1 MVTDDR
7 NTWAPERLDNE
18 HDLFIVFQSV
28 KFRNYYLSCDGSG
41 KVRLQQI
48 INQAYREPNQL
59 FITIDPGTF
68 LSDISKSTYPIPHS
82 AVYYSH
88 DREWDNIDS
97 WSELPCTLQQQ
108 KITNN
113 YVLGIMFNV
122 L

>member
-1 MVTDDR
+1 MSFFLLQPASDGAMVTDDR

-41 KVRLQQI
+41 KAGLQQI

-68 LSDISKSTYPIPHS
+68 LPDISKSTYQIPHS
-82 AVYYSH
+82 AV
-88 DREWDNIDS
+88 
-97 WSELPCTLQQQ
+97 
-108 KITNN
+108 
-113 YVLGIMFNV
+113 
-122 L
+122 